1 MKLFS
6 NFKKFGSKI
15 ALIEKDKKISFNEL
29 ETHISNIC
37 I

>member
-6 NFKKFGSKI
+6 NLKKFGSKI

-29 ETHISNIC
+29 KLI
-37 I
+37 